1 MWVMWYYNTCMMVL
15 TNTIAKN
22 SAMVTTVLTIISWIG
37 CMARTSSVPPW
48 SIPWS
53 VARSPVCA
61 DWDCSS
67 WSSSLGLT
75 WLCSTIRFLCLC
87 METYSLLYMHS
98 PAKCKC
104 MWHMTVMLHGV
115 GWSPLSL
122 WITHT
127 HHVSITCVII
137 WYPEVFV
144 LPIFSAVQIFSKWGT
159 VPCEVFGPPCNLIWD
174 LLRCQAL
181 QIYKWLWGQ
190 FSPYECSI
198 QLAQY
203 QRHCY
208 RCDEHACEYVY
219 QVHIKYIC

>member
-48 SIPWS
+48 SIQLS
-53 VARSPVCA
+53 LARSPVCA

-67 WSSSLGLT
+67 WSSSLGRT

-98 PAKCKC
+98 RPKCKC
-104 MWHMTVMLHGV
+104 MWHMTVMWHGV

-122 WITHT
+122 PTTH
-127 HHVSITCVII
+127 V
-137 WYPEVFV
+137 Y
-144 LPIFSAVQIFSKWGT
+144 
-159 VPCEVFGPPCNLIWD
+159 VPCSTLIQSQYNTWPKGYATFYFCCAKKFATAGTGPDGVSDPPCNLISNPLW
-174 LLRCQAL
+174 LRVWR
-181 QIYKWLWGQ
+181 IYKWLWGQ
-190 FSPYECSI
+190 SSPYQSSVD
-198 QLAQY
+198 LAQY
-203 QRHCY
+203 
-208 RCDEHACEYVY
+208 
-219 QVHIKYIC
+219 